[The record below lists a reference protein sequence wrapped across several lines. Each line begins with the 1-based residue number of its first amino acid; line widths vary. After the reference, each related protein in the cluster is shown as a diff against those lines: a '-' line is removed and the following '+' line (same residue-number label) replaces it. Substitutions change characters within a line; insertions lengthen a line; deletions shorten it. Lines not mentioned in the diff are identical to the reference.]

1 MSKKSKDV
9 DFSYVNDEGKL
20 VSGAAALLH
29 EVYSK
34 HDGIRDYNN
43 DVGQS
48 FIGKLLDY
56 ISDAAN
62 ADIEAKSKRKNI
74 KISWFLSLMYFYT

>member
-9 DFSYVNDEGKL
+9 DYSYVNDKGQL

-29 EVYSK
+29 EVYTK
-34 HDGIRDYNN
+34 HEGIGDYNN
-43 DVGQS
+43 DVGKS
-48 FIGKLLDY
+48 FINKLVEY

-62 ADIEAKSKRKNI
+62 QDMQAKSKRKNI
-74 KISWFLSLMYFYT
+74 KIS